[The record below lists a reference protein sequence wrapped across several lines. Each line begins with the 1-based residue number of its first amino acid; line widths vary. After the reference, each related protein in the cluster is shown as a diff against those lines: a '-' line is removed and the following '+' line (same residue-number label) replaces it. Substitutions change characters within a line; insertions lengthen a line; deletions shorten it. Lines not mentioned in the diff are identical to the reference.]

1 MMCVSYNR
9 PFEGHTTH
17 TYFYKTDYGRNDYLL
32 TSRMLTIAVSR
43 LMSYSLEWHKK
54 IVICHCTNLTLL
66 IINGLESLSIILSI
80 VYKKHILSAPARLN
94 ILIEKSL
101 SFCLLN

>member
-1 MMCVSYNR
+1 MILNSSIQMMCVSYNR

-43 LMSYSLEWHKK
+43 LMSYSLE
-54 IVICHCTNLTLL
+54 
-66 IINGLESLSIILSI
+66 
-80 VYKKHILSAPARLN
+80 
-94 ILIEKSL
+94 
-101 SFCLLN
+101 